1 MSYLNQNI
9 YLNNNLRLRRS
20 VYNIMFYF
28 FIHCHMLCRGLQK
41 SYTIRLR
48 DIFDFAQHI
57 YSVSCLKSWTTGHF

>member
-41 SYTIRLR
+41 SYYQIEGYIRLR
-48 DIFDFAQHI
+48 TAHI
-57 YSVSCLKSWTTGHF
+57 